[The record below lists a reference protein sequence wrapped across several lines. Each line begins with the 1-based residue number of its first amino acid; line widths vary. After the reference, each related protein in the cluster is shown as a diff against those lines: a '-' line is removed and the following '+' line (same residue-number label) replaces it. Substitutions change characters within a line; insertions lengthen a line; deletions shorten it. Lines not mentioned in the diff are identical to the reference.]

1 MFKRINNQK
10 EKLLRR
16 KYLMSQLFCDMLP
29 ALRWVYKEYEDL
41 SPIEAWSE
49 ALNECKELNNYPRQ
63 DLVIDDIAIELEK
76 RYKVFIDEDGTQT
89 HRNSDDAKRSAFIV
103 LSVMLY
109 QLACVSLQ
117 KENHPRKVLCKA
129 LARVTFLHPLR
140 EKFCSLIRQS
150 EDKEEQAGRR
160 IEAFDIMM
168 ELLLSDEDEKEKSNQ
183 EKVEGI
189 DKLVNE
195 AMAMDTKTMEELER
209 MLSRMNDRDG
219 HLYDKQLNKLR
230 AAIDTKTLA
239 SYIPKNVSNLI
250 LEQNVQ
256 NQVGNVETGANGFT
270 INQLRKQ

>member
-1 MFKRINNQK
+1 
-10 EKLLRR
+10 
-16 KYLMSQLFCDMLP
+16 
-29 ALRWVYKEYEDL
+29 
-41 SPIEAWSE
+41 
-49 ALNECKELNNYPRQ
+49 
-63 DLVIDDIAIELEK
+63 
-76 RYKVFIDEDGTQT
+76 
-89 HRNSDDAKRSAFIV
+89 
-103 LSVMLY
+103 
-109 QLACVSLQ
+109 
-117 KENHPRKVLCKA
+117 
-129 LARVTFLHPLR
+129 
-140 EKFCSLIRQS
+140 
-150 EDKEEQAGRR
+150 
-160 IEAFDIMM
+160 MM
-168 ELLLSDEDEKEKSNQ
+168 EILLSDEDEKEKSNQ

-195 AMAMDTKTMEELER
+195 AMAMDTKSMEELER